1 MWVLHYLE
9 TDMYSKPCQASKME
23 RFAKTVSSFQPLT
36 IFTKRFISDVWQG
49 SEYVSDISTFEK
61 KENH

>member
-1 MWVLHYLE
+1 MWVLHYLD
-9 TDMYSKPCQASKME
+9 TDMYSKLCQTSKME

-36 IFTKRFISDVWQG
+36 IFTKRSISDVWQG

>member
-1 MWVLHYLE
+1 MWVLHYLD
-9 TDMYSKPCQASKME
+9 TDMYSKPCQTSKME
-23 RFAKTVSSFQPLT
+23 QFAKAVNSFQPLT
-36 IFTKRFISDVWQG
+36 IFTKRSISDVWQG